1 VTDLTLYAIEE
12 DLQSL
17 LDSVEVCP
25 EELRPELEARIA
37 EYVGSEI
44 AKVDGVGRV
53 LSSLDAVQ
61 SHARAEIERLRARQK
76 SAENNAERLKA
87 YILHVLA
94 QRDGKPLKGNYV
106 TFFASRSEAVI
117 IDDPETV
124 PAEWKRT
131 TVSVDIPKEP
141 VKRAIKAGQTI
152 PGAHIEQREYLG
164 RR

>member
-1 VTDLTLYAIEE
+1 MTGLTLYQIEQE
-12 DLQSL
+12 LESL

-25 EELRPELEARIA
+25 EELRPELEERIA
-37 EYVGSEI
+37 QYVGSEI
-44 AKVDGVGRV
+44 TKVDGIGRV

-61 SHARAEIERLRARQK
+61 SHAKSEIERLQARRQ
-76 SAENNAERLKA
+76 AALNNAERLKS
-87 YILHVLA
+87 YILRVLA
-94 QRDGKPLKGNYV
+94 QRDGKPLKGNYT
-106 TFFASRSEAVI
+106 TFFAGRSEALI
-117 IDDPETV
+117 IDDPEAV

-141 VKRAIKAGQTI
+141 VKRAIKAGQTV

>member
-1 VTDLTLYAIEE
+1 MTGLTLYQIEQE
-12 DLQSL
+12 LESL
-17 LDSVEVCP
+17 LDTVEVCP
-25 EELRPELEARIA
+25 EELRPSLEARITG
-37 EYVGSEI
+37 YVGSE
-44 AKVDGVGRV
+44 AVKVDGIGQV

-61 SHARAEIERLRARQK
+61 SHAKSEIERLRARQK

-106 TFFASRSEAVI
+106 TFFANRSEALI

-124 PAEWKRT
+124 PTEWKRT

>member
-1 VTDLTLYAIEE
+1 MTDLTLYAIEE
-12 DLQSL
+12 ELQSL
-17 LDSVEVCP
+17 LDTVEVCP

-37 EYVGSEI
+37 EYVGSEAVKI
-44 AKVDGVGRV
+44 DGIGRV
-53 LSSLDAVQ
+53 LSSLAAVQ
-61 SHARAEIERLRARQK
+61 SHARAEIERLQARQK

-94 QRDGKPLKGNYV
+94 QRDGKPLKGNSV
-106 TFFASRSEAVI
+106 TFFVSRSEALI
-117 IDDPETV
+117 IDNPETV